1 MSARGRNARLP
12 GRTAPLLALVRA
24 LLTADGLERRHH
36 RPPAS
41 RIYSRRNV
49 GSGKFES
56 SFLSATVGTAFKLSV
71 LARVLS

>member
-12 GRTAPLLALVRA
+12 GRTAPLLALARA
-24 LLTADGLERRHH
+24 LLNADGLERRH

-56 SFLSATVGTAFKLSV
+56 SFLSATVGTAFELSV